1 MSAHRTGPRADAA
14 AVLHGSAPSDAH
26 AAVDGPED
34 RRGVGLLD
42 ELVDE
47 ARASIAKVLAR
58 RWPLLDGSEAARVA
72 DELARNTIAVV
83 VAVLEERGVL

>member
-1 MSAHRTGPRADAA
+1 MSAHRTGPRADAS
-14 AVLHGSAPSDAH
+14 AVLYGSAPAAAH
-26 AAVDGPED
+26 TVVDGPAD
-34 RRGVGLLD
+34 RRVVGVLD

-58 RWPLLDGSEAARVA
+58 RWPLLDGSEATRVA

-83 VAVLEERGVL
+83 VAVLEERGIL